1 MLIAGSK
8 NWKTAVQFVIDV
20 VKGLKV
26 SKEGTHVSVLTFST
40 TVEVSFGL
48 NEFFSVSDIEPVVFD
63 LTYMAGVTNTADAIK
78 VMHEQIKSEGRDPE
92 IATPIAVII
101 TDGVPTIDAP
111 RTELEATSAKED
123 GIEIFVVGN
132 KTCHLTTY

>member
-1 MLIAGSK
+1 MLIPGSK

-20 VKGLKV
+20 MKGLKI
-26 SKEGTHVSVLTFST
+26 SKEGTHVSVIIFST
-40 TVEVSFGL
+40 TVDVSFGL
-48 NEFFSVSDIEPVVFD
+48 NAFFSMSDMEDVVFD
-63 LTYMAGVTNTADAIK
+63 LKYMAGVTNTADAIK
-78 VMHEQIKSEGRDPE
+78 AMHEQIKSEGRDPE

-111 RTELEATSAKED
+111 RTQPEATSAKED

-132 KTCHLTTY
+132 KTCPLT